1 MFMLFL
7 VKIQQQI
14 MKMNSLLKWFL
25 EREKLQFVIMIEK
38 VSILYFIK
46 VMEVMKFKVI

>member
-14 MKMNSLLKWFL
+14 MKMNYLLKWFL